1 MMGLYVF
8 NSDVMISKKLSH
20 PVDLLIRQALVF
32 DGTLSEPRVQDLAVH
47 EGRIVALHDQLQ
59 VQAIQTVDAQ
69 GLALMPGIIDSHTH
83 FDAQITWDS
92 YVRPSPAMGV
102 TTAVIGNCGFTIAPC
117 RPADRELTMRNL
129 TQVEGMSL
137 EVLKQGIDW
146 DFETFP
152 EYLAML
158 KRKGSAVNIAAYVG
172 HSSVRTWV
180 MGEQANKRE
189 ATSEEIA
196 AMANI
201 VKEAMAAGAVG
212 FATSTSPAHNG
223 EGGFPMPSR
232 LASDEE
238 MMQLI
243 QAMAHQGRGVYMVTK
258 GGQMAMSFLQSLA
271 KTSGRPVMVAA
282 LLHNST
288 NPDAVFKDM
297 NAIAQANQ
305 QGIPLIGQVSC
316 CPLTMDFTFASAY
329 PVEGLVSWRPA
340 MGLSHEALK
349 VILADPFF
357 RQSVKDE
364 LSQTATFRL
373 FNNEWDKVHVVQTA
387 LSEHQSFEQKSVAE
401 LAQASHQDP
410 LDFALD
416 LALKEDLQ
424 TVFTAQL
431 LNSDTDAVARLL
443 NDPHSLVSLSDAGA
457 HLTFFNDAGF
467 GLHLMGHWAR
477 DLGKMSMT
485 QAVHKLT
492 QQPAQVLGLK
502 ERGMLREGY
511 AADLLLFDPQTV
523 GRGPKHRVFDLPGG
537 AARLNTLANGV
548 HGVWVN
554 GQLVADQQGLVDQA
568 GLYGEL
574 LTEFA

>member
-1 MMGLYVF
+1 MARM
-8 NSDVMISKKLSH
+8 KLST
-20 PVDLLIRQALVF
+20 PIDLLIRQALVF
-32 DGTLSEPRVQDLAVH
+32 DGNLSEPQIKDVAVYQ
-47 EGRIVALHDQLQ
+47 GRIVAIEDHC
-59 VQAIQTVDAQ
+59 QAQAKETIDAK

-117 RPADRELTMRNL
+117 RPQDRELTMRNL

-137 EVLKQGIDW
+137 DVLRDGIDW
-146 DFETFP
+146 RFETFP
-152 EYLAML
+152 EYMAML
-158 KRKGSAVNIAAYVG
+158 KQKGCAINIAAYVG
-172 HSSVRTWV
+172 QSSVRTWV

-189 ATSEEIA
+189 ATPEEID

-201 VKEAMAAGAVG
+201 VKEAMSAGAVG

-238 MMQLI
+238 MMQLTL
-243 QAMAHQGRGVYMVTK
+243 AMASHGRGVYMVTK
-258 GGQMAMSFLQSLA
+258 GGQMSMSFLQSLS
-271 KTSGRPVMVAA
+271 KNSGRPVMVAA

-297 NAIAQANQ
+297 NAIAQANA
-305 QGIPLIGQVSC
+305 QGIDMIGQVSC

-340 MGLSHEALK
+340 MGLSHDALK
-349 VILADPFF
+349 VCLSETSF
-357 RQSVKDE
+357 RQAVKAE
-364 LSQTATFRL
+364 LAQTATFRL

-387 LSEHQSFEQKSVAE
+387 LSEHQSFEQKNVAE
-401 LAQASHQDP
+401 LAQASQKDP

-431 LNSDTDAVARLL
+431 LNSDTEAVARLL

-467 GLHLMGHWAR
+467 GLHLLGHWAR
-477 DLGKMSMT
+477 DLGLMSMT

-492 QQPAQVLGLK
+492 AQPAKVLGLK
-502 ERGMLREGY
+502 DRGLLRVDF
-511 AADLLLFDPQTV
+511 AADLMLFDPTTV

-537 AARLNTLANGV
+537 AARLNTLATGV

-554 GQLVADQQGLVDQA
+554 GQLIADQQGLKDQA
-568 GLYGEL
+568 ALAGQL
-574 LTEFA
+574 LTEFS

>member
-1 MMGLYVF
+1 
-8 NSDVMISKKLSH
+8 MISMKLSH

-32 DGTLSEPRVQDLAVH
+32 DGTLSEPRVQDLAVR

-59 VQAIQTVDAQ
+59 VQATHTVDAQ

-117 RPADRELTMRNL
+117 RPQDRELTMRNL

-137 EVLKQGIDW
+137 DVLKQGIDW
-146 DFETFP
+146 NFETFP
-152 EYLAML
+152 EYMAML
-158 KRKGSAVNIAAYVG
+158 KQKGCAINIAAYVG

-189 ATSEEIA
+189 ATPEEIE
-196 AMANI
+196 AMAHI

-238 MMQLI
+238 MMQLTL
-243 QAMAHQGRGVYMVTK
+243 AMASLGRGVYMVTK

-271 KTSGRPVMVAA
+271 QKSGRPVMVAA

-288 NPDAVFKDM
+288 NPQAVFNDM
-297 NAIAQANQ
+297 AAIAQANA
-305 QGIPLIGQVSC
+305 QGIDMIGQVSC

-340 MGLSHEALK
+340 MGLSHDALK
-349 VILADPFF
+349 VCLSDTSF
-357 RQSVKDE
+357 RQAVKAE
-364 LSQTATFRL
+364 LAQTATFRL

-387 LSEHQSFEQKSVAE
+387 LAEHQSFEQKNVAE
-401 LAQASHQDP
+401 SAQASQQDP

-431 LNSDTDAVARLL
+431 LNSDTEQVGRLL

-467 GLHLMGHWAR
+467 GLHLLGHWAR
-477 DLGKMSMT
+477 DLGLMTMT

-492 QQPAQVLGLK
+492 AQPAKVLGLK
-502 ERGMLREGY
+502 DRGLLRTGY
-511 AADLLLFDPQTV
+511 AADLMLFDPTTV

-568 GLYGEL
+568 GLHGEL

>member
-1 MMGLYVF
+1 MTPM
-8 NSDVMISKKLSH
+8 NLSH

-32 DGTLSEPRVQDLAVH
+32 DGSLNEPQIKDVAVH
-47 EGRIVALHDQLQ
+47 QGRIVALEDKLEA
-59 VQAIQTVDAQ
+59 QAKETIDAK

-146 DFETFP
+146 SFETFP

-189 ATSEEIA
+189 ATPEEID

-243 QAMAHQGRGVYMVTK
+243 LAMASHGRGVYMVTK
-258 GGQMAMSFLQSLA
+258 GGQMAMSFLQSLS

-297 NAIAQANQ
+297 NAIAQANE

-349 VILADPFF
+349 VMLADPSF
-357 RQSVKDE
+357 RQSVKAE

-387 LSEHQSFEQKSVAE
+387 LSEHQSFEQKSIAE

-431 LNSDTDAVARLL
+431 LNSDTEAVARLL

-502 ERGMLREGY
+502 ERGVLREGY

-568 GLYGEL
+568 GLHGEL

>member
-1 MMGLYVF
+1 M
-8 NSDVMISKKLSH
+8 KLST
-20 PVDLLIRQALVF
+20 PIDLLIRQALVF
-32 DGTLSEPRVQDLAVH
+32 DGNLSEPQIKDVAVYQ
-47 EGRIVALHDQLQ
+47 GRIVAIEDHC
-59 VQAIQTVDAQ
+59 QAQAMETIDAQ

-117 RPADRELTMRNL
+117 RPKDRELTMRNL

-137 EVLKQGIDW
+137 DVLRDGIDW
-146 DFETFP
+146 RFETFP
-152 EYLAML
+152 EYMAML
-158 KRKGSAVNIAAYVG
+158 KQKGCAINIAAYVG

-180 MGEQANKRE
+180 MGEQANKRQ
-189 ATSEEIA
+189 ATPDEIA
-196 AMANI
+196 AMAAL
-201 VKEAMAAGAVG
+201 VREAMAAGAVG

-238 MMQLI
+238 MMQLTL
-243 QAMAHQGRGVYMVTK
+243 AMASHGRGVYMVTK
-258 GGQMAMSFLQSLA
+258 GGQMSMSFLQSLA
-271 KTSGRPVMVAA
+271 QKSGRPVMVAA

-288 NPDAVFKDM
+288 NPQAVFNDM
-297 NAIAQANQ
+297 AAIAQANA
-305 QGIPLIGQVSC
+305 QGIGMIGQVSC

-329 PVEGLVSWRPA
+329 PVEGLVSWRAA
-340 MGLSHEALK
+340 MGLSHDALK
-349 VILADPFF
+349 GILADTSF
-357 RQSVKDE
+357 RQAVKDE
-364 LSQTATFRL
+364 LFQTATFRL

-387 LSEHQSFEQKSVAE
+387 LAEHQLFEQKSVAD
-401 LAQASHQDP
+401 LALASHQDP

-431 LNSDTDAVARLL
+431 LNSDTEAVGRLL

-467 GLHLMGHWAR
+467 GLHLLGHWAR
-477 DLGKMSMT
+477 DLGLMSMQ

-492 QQPAQVLGLK
+492 AQPAKVLGLK
-502 ERGMLREGY
+502 DRGHLRAGF
-511 AADLLLFDPQTV
+511 AADMLLFDPKTV

-537 AARLNTLANGV
+537 AARLNTLASGV

-554 GQLVADQQGLVDQA
+554 GQLIADQDGLNEQSVFA
-568 GLYGEL
+568 GQL
-574 LTEFA
+574 LTEFT

>member
-1 MMGLYVF
+1 MARM
-8 NSDVMISKKLSH
+8 KLST
-20 PVDLLIRQALVF
+20 PIDLLIRQALVF
-32 DGTLSEPRVQDLAVH
+32 DGNLSEPQIKDVAVYQ
-47 EGRIVALHDQLQ
+47 GRIVAIEDHC
-59 VQAIQTVDAQ
+59 QAQAMETIDAQ

-117 RPADRELTMRNL
+117 RPQDRELTMRNL

-137 EVLKQGIDW
+137 DVLRDGIDW
-146 DFETFP
+146 RFETFP
-152 EYLAML
+152 EYMAML
-158 KRKGSAVNIAAYVG
+158 KQKGCAINIAAYVG

-189 ATSEEIA
+189 ATPEEID

-238 MMQLI
+238 MMQLTL
-243 QAMAHQGRGVYMVTK
+243 AMASHGRGVYMVTK
-258 GGQMAMSFLQSLA
+258 GGQMSMSFLQSLS

-297 NAIAQANQ
+297 NAIAQANA
-305 QGIPLIGQVSC
+305 QGIDMIGQVSC

-329 PVEGLVSWRPA
+329 PVEGLVSWRAA
-340 MGLSHEALK
+340 MGLSHDALK
-349 VILADPFF
+349 VILADISF
-357 RQSVKDE
+357 RQAVKDE
-364 LSQTATFRL
+364 LFQTATFRL

-387 LSEHQSFEQKSVAE
+387 LAEHQLFEQKSVAD
-401 LAQASHQDP
+401 LALASHQDP

-431 LNSDTDAVARLL
+431 LNSDTEAVGRLL

-467 GLHLMGHWAR
+467 GLHLLGHWAR
-477 DLGKMSMT
+477 DLGLMSMQ

-492 QQPAQVLGLK
+492 AQPAKVLGLK
-502 ERGMLREGY
+502 DRGHLRVGF
-511 AADLLLFDPQTV
+511 AADMLLFDPKTV

-537 AARLNTLANGV
+537 AARLNTLASGV

-554 GQLVADQQGLVDQA
+554 GQLIADQNGLNEQSVFA
-568 GLYGEL
+568 GQL
-574 LTEFA
+574 LTEFS